1 MTNSFQ
7 PHGLQHARLL
17 CLSIYPRVCSNSC
30 PLNRW
35 CYLPILSF
43 AAPFPFDLQS
53 FPASGSV
60 PMSWLF
66 TSGGQSIGASTSASV
81 LSMNIQ
87 GWFPLEVT
95 SLISL
100 LSKGLSRVFSSNT
113 VWKHH
118 FFSSQPSLW
127 SNSHIRAWLLEKP
140 CFDYTNLCWQ
150 SYVSAFLIHCL
161 GLS

>member
-66 TSGGQSIGASTSASV
+66 TSGGQSIGASTSASGFP
-81 LSMNIQ
+81 MNIQ
-87 GWFPLEVT
+87 YWFPLGLTGLV
-95 SLISL
+95 SLQ
-100 LSKGLSRVFSSNT
+100 SKGLPRVFSSTT
-113 VWKHH
+113 VHTVHGVLEARILKW
-118 FFSSQPSLW
+118 FAILFSSGPCSVRTLHHDPS
-127 SNSHIRAWLLEKP
+127 I
-140 CFDYTNLCWQ
+140 
-150 SYVSAFLIHCL
+150 
-161 GLS
+161 LSGPTWHSS